1 MTSPYIDQENA
12 DKMHILKTNDKSSEF
27 PWKPITILYP
37 DLAKF
42 QRSIARV
49 TSSIAS
55 INIVNS
61 PTPLGTA
68 VTYNKYKNC
77 EKKGNYL
84 C

>member
-37 DLAKF
+37 DSAKF

-55 INIVNS
+55 ISIVN
-61 PTPLGTA
+61 PITPLGTA
-68 VTYNKYKNC
+68 ATYNKYKNC
-77 EKKGNYL
+77 QKKGKYL